1 MSQSTQRRRAIVL
14 DGDRPASLAIV
25 RSLGRRGIDV
35 LVGSSRPGSL
45 AARSRYAS
53 RAFVYPHPLGE
64 AAEFR
69 KALLDVVRGSEVDL
83 TIPVSESTCVALA
96 AGRDE
101 FHGHSRLALSSSEAL
116 AAVLSRA
123 GTRGLAGRLGIPA
136 APGIEV
142 RSVAAGLE
150 AAREMGFPVVVAP
163 DNRVSPA
170 AVARA
175 GGAQYVVDRTGL
187 VRALN
192 PIVRIGAAHLG
203 PRLRG
208 DGIGLAVLCRRG
220 SVLWA
225 FQWRRLHEL
234 GPGDG
239 ASAYRISEAVDP
251 TLLAQ
256 AQKMMRE
263 LSWEGAAELQFRRS
277 DAEYCLTNVS
287 ATFADA
293 LPVAVAA
300 GADAPSFLYDLEVHD
315 REDFGAGYR
324 IGVRCRHLPSE
335 IVWTR
340 ELARPKTVRWMSSDR
355 PKTRRV
361 LVDMARALNPW
372 EHWDTQSI
380 SDPGPGIQELR
391 EVSADLWRSVTYRL
405 ARIRQRRRMRRAARH
420 SSEIATRVLAA
431 RTILFVCLGNIIR
444 SAFAAGLL
452 GVHSS
457 GRQDLRIRSVGLDA
471 ATNHTADPTAVQ
483 CARRFGVD
491 LSTHRTRR
499 IDQSAVEEADILLA
513 MELDHVVEIC
523 RRFPQYRHK
532 VYLFGCL
539 TDEDAPD
546 VADPVYA
553 PEEVFGACFDQID
566 RGIRRLVE
574 MRNPA
579 SRPMDV
585 TRGVRS

>member
-1 MSQSTQRRRAIVL
+1 M
-14 DGDRPASLAIV
+14 
-25 RSLGRRGIDV
+25 DV
-35 LVGSSRPGSL
+35 IVGSSRPGAL
-45 AARSRYAS
+45 ATRSRYAS

-69 KALLDVVRGSEVDL
+69 KALLDVVRGHGVDL
-83 TIPVSESTCVALA
+83 TIPVSESTCAALA

-101 FHGHSRLALSSSEAL
+101 FQGHSRLALSSNGAL
-116 AAVLSRA
+116 AVVLSRA
-123 GTRGLAGRLGIPA
+123 GTRGLADRLGIPT
-136 APGIEV
+136 APGIAV
-142 RSVAAGLE
+142 RSVSAGLE
-150 AAREMGFPVVVAP
+150 AAGEMGFPVVVAP
-163 DNRVSPA
+163 DDRVSPA
-170 AVARA
+170 AVDRA
-175 GGAQYVVDRTGL
+175 GGAQYAVDRADL

-203 PRLRG
+203 PPLQG

-225 FQWRRLHEL
+225 FQCRRLHEL

-239 ASAYRISEAVDP
+239 VGAYRISEPVDP

-256 AQKMMRE
+256 AQKLMRE

-277 DAEYCLTNVS
+277 DAGYCLTNVS
-287 ATFADA
+287 ATFADG

-324 IGVRCRHLPSE
+324 IGARCRHLPSE
-335 IVWTR
+335 IAWTR
-340 ELARPKTVRWMSSDR
+340 ELARPKTVRSISSGR
-355 PKTRRV
+355 PRTSRV
-361 LVDMARALNPW
+361 LADMARALSPW

-380 SDPGPGIQELR
+380 SDLGPGVQELR
-391 EVSADLWRSVTYRL
+391 EVSTDLWRSVTYRL
-405 ARIRQRRRMRRAARH
+405 ARVRQRRRMRRAARH
-420 SSEIATRVLAA
+420 PSEIATRVLAA

-452 GVHSS
+452 GAHSA
-457 GRQDLRIRSVGLDA
+457 GRPDLRIRSAGLDA
-471 ATNHTADPTAVQ
+471 ATDHTADPTAVQ

-499 IDQSAVEEADILLA
+499 IDRSAVEEADILLA

-539 TDEDAPD
+539 TDENAPD
-546 VADPVYA
+546 VADPVYG
-553 PEEVFGACFDQID
+553 PQEVFDACFDRID

-574 MRNPA
+574 MWNPA
-579 SRPMDV
+579 SIQAASPVSYR
-585 TRGVRS
+585 